1 MGWNSINSFF
11 NTSFGSSNSMFGNFY
26 SNLSDASM
34 IKSGTYKKLMR
45 SYFNDVKPT
54 SSDKG
59 SSTTASS
66 SSSSSSSKKSKHA
79 CTYTYDSKS
88 NTIST
93 VRNKVLDDLLDK
105 KPKKSTIT
113 NPVLDDLLKKD
124 KKATED
130 GTVTDKTNTDA
141 ATTDTTTG
149 SSTTVSEA
157 TAGAVIDESV

>member
-45 SYFNDVKPT
+45 SYFNDVKST
-54 SSDKG
+54 SSDT
-59 SSTTASS
+59 SSKTTS
-66 SSSSSSSKKSKHA
+66 SSSSSSSKKSRHA
-79 CTYTYDSKS
+79 CSYTYDSKA
-88 NTIST
+88 NTVST

-113 NPVLDDLLKKD
+113 NPVLDDLLNKD
-124 KKATED
+124 KKTTED
-130 GTVTDKTNTDA
+130 GTITDKTNTDA
-141 ATTDTTTG
+141 EKTDTATG
-149 SSTTVSEA
+149 STTVTEA
-157 TAGAVIDESV
+157 TAGAIIDESV

>member
-45 SYFNDVKPT
+45 SYFNDVKST
-54 SSDKG
+54 SSDT
-59 SSTTASS
+59 SSTKTS
-66 SSSSSSSKKSKHA
+66 SSSSSSSKKSRHA
-79 CTYTYDSKS
+79 CTYTYDSKA

-113 NPVLDDLLKKD
+113 NPVLDDLLNKD
-124 KKATED
+124 KKTTED

-141 ATTDTTTG
+141 ATDTTDTTTG
-149 SSTTVSEA
+149 SATTVSEA